1 MAEALAAVGLA
12 SAIVQFIDF
21 GTRIVTRLADFSAE
35 VEEIPKTFR
44 LIKVQLPL
52 IFNTLQQVK
61 DQADAR
67 QVNEETAEALKAVI
81 VECYATVQQLDEILT
96 RALPNDKDSSWQ
108 KYRKAL
114 SSLAQDKK
122 IAQLQASIERHIPI
136 LTFYQTVVISR
147 SSKDLPFR
155 PAAQTSDTN
164 PPQPNQKP
172 CFMVRFEQDP
182 NFVGRED
189 ELQEIEERFKEQHRV
204 VLSGIGGVGYV
215 MSLGALRFLIPAL

>member
-12 SAIVQFIDF
+12 SAIVQFIEF
-21 GTRIVTRLADFSAE
+21 GTKIVTRLSDFSAE
-35 VEEIPKTFR
+35 VEDVPKTFR

-52 IFNTLQQVK
+52 IFNTLQQIK

-67 QVNEETAEALKAVI
+67 QVNEETAKALKAVI
-81 VECYATVQQLDEILT
+81 VECTTTVQQLDEILT
-96 RALPNDKDSSWQ
+96 KALPNGKDSSWQ

-122 IAQLQASIERHIPI
+122 IAQLQASIERYIPT
-136 LTFYQTVVISR
+136 LTFYQTVVISK

-155 PAAQTSDTN
+155 AATQTSDTN
-164 PPQPNQKP
+164 PPRSTSKP

-189 ELQEIEERFKEQHRV
+189 ELRNIEERFKEQHRV

-215 MSLGALRFLIPAL
+215 MSTTILRFSISAP

>member
-21 GTRIVTRLADFSAE
+21 GTKIVNRLSDFSAE
-35 VEEIPKTFR
+35 VGEVPKTFR

-52 IFNTLQQVK
+52 ILDTLQQTK

-67 QVNEETAEALKAVI
+67 QVNEKSAEALKAVI
-81 VECYATVQQLDEILT
+81 VECTATVQQLDEMVT
-96 RALPNDKDSSWQ
+96 KALPNDKDSSLQ

-114 SSLAQDKK
+114 SSLTQDKK
-122 IAQLQASIERHIPI
+122 VAQLLAAIEHHISI
-136 LTFYQTVVISR
+136 LTYSQTVVISR
-147 SSKDLPFR
+147 SSKDLPIR
-155 PAAQTSDTN
+155 PAAQCSDSS

-189 ELQEIEERFKEQHRV
+189 ELREINERFKEQHRV

-215 MSLGALRFLIPAL
+215 ISLSALIFLDSAL

>member
-1 MAEALAAVGLA
+1 MAEGLAAVGLA
-12 SAIVQFIDF
+12 SAIVQFVDF
-21 GTRIVTRLADFSAE
+21 GTKIVTRISEFSAE
-35 VEEIPKTFR
+35 VEEVPKTFR

-52 IFNTLQQVK
+52 ILNTLQQTK

-67 QVNEETAEALKAVI
+67 QVNEKTAETLKAVI
-81 VECYATVQQLDEILT
+81 VECTATVQQLDEILT
-96 RALPNDKDSSWQ
+96 KALPNDKDSSWQ

-114 SSLAQDKK
+114 STLAQDKK
-122 IAQLQASIERHIPI
+122 IAHLQASIERHIPI
-136 LTFYQTVVISR
+136 LTYYQTVVISR
-147 SSKDLPFR
+147 SSKDLPIR
-155 PAAQTSDTN
+155 PAAQGLDSN

-189 ELQEIEERFKEQHRV
+189 ELRKIDERFKEQHRI

-215 MSLGALRFLIPAL
+215 ISLSALRFPYSAL